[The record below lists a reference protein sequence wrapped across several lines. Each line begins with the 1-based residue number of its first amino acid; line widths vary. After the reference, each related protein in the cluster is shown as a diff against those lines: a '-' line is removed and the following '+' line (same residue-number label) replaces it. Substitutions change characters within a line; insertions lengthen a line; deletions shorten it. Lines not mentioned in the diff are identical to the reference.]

1 MLFNSTG
8 SFCSNEYIE
17 SLMYL
22 TNQVE
27 KYHAVSNY
35 EPNKLFMVLSVM
47 AIICIGYALIIR
59 PFEYIMHDC

>member
-1 MLFNSTG
+1 M
-8 SFCSNEYIE
+8 
-17 SLMYL
+17 SLVAFQLEPYEQTL
-22 TNQVE
+22 IYNQ
-27 KYHAVSNY
+27 AVSNY